1 MWRQEIAHKVEFRVC
16 LFFFANTLR
25 SLPLLPLQLLLFL
38 WELWKYIVRVYCAGQ
53 TLALLIK
60 GGVDFSRKTLS
71 QTVWPQLYSPVLTAA
86 KSVLVVLVHR
96 SVFPDPLTGAVSLA
110 GDVPFDV
117 RFRNFGVQLHWEA
130 STSVRDYYFSLSPC
144 HALYPFN
151 SPLHSLSHSV
161 S

>member
-1 MWRQEIAHKVEFRVC
+1 MRSQEIAHKVEFRGFLLILC
-16 LFFFANTLR
+16 EPSRFFLCNYFYSSENFENTLSECIVQGR
-25 SLPLLPLQLLLFL
+25 RWHYLLKVEWISP
-38 WELWKYIVRVYCAGQ
+38 E
-53 TLALLIK
+53 
-60 GGVDFSRKTLS
+60 KTLS

-117 RFRNFGVQLHWEA
+117 RFRNFGVQLHWKA
-130 STSVRDYYFSLSPC
+130 STSVWDYYFSLPPC

-151 SPLHSLSHSV
+151 SLLHPLSHSV